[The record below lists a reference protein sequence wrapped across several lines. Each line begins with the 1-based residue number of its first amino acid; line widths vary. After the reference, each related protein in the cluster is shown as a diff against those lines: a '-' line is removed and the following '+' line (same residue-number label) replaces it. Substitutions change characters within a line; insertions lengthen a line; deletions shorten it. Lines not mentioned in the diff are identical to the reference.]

1 MNQFEPTGKENDAI
15 SPRLE
20 LNGISVR
27 FGATQALKDVSFSVR
42 PSEVHALIGENGA
55 GKSTLMKVLSGALCP
70 DEGVIKID
78 SQQRSFAGPMDARAA
93 GVAMIYQELS
103 LAPELNAV
111 QNIYLGME
119 LRKNGL
125 LDKAAMH
132 AAARQALVE
141 LEHELRLDV
150 PVKNLSISDQQI
162 IEIARASALGSRILI
177 LDEPTS
183 SLTQKD
189 VDKLFR
195 LIRRLREKGHSI
207 IYISHFLEEI
217 QQITDRFTVLRDG
230 QTVGGGTT
238 SEFNPEQIVSLMLG
252 RDLKDLYPRS
262 EHKAAEPLLEV
273 RQLADY
279 GRLQNASFSLHR
291 GEVFGIF
298 GLVGSGRTELLR
310 AIFGLEKVKSGEV
323 ALAAVGQAK
332 VAGQTKTSG
341 LRWDQGVGMLA
352 EDRKNEGLAISMS
365 IADNLILSH
374 PQPFEKN
381 GLLFPG
387 PKFAAVKEWIEK
399 MSIKC
404 QGPAQKVSDLSGGNQ
419 QKIAIA
425 RLLHHKVD
433 VLLLDEPTRGIDLG
447 SKSQIYKLID
457 QLAQEG
463 KAILIVS
470 SYLPE
475 LMGICD
481 RIAVMCRGVLLAP
494 RPIAEV
500 TENSIMVQATTGAG
514 ATEA

>member
-1 MNQFEPTGKENDAI
+1 MNQDNLASKQNDEGAA
-15 SPRLE
+15 PRLE
-20 LNGISVR
+20 LRDISVR

-55 GKSTLMKVLSGALCP
+55 GKSTLMKVLSGALAP
-70 DEGVIKID
+70 DQGEIKIE
-78 SQQRSFAGPMDARAA
+78 SQRQPFAGPMAARAA

-125 LDKAAMH
+125 LDKVAMH
-132 AAARQALVE
+132 AAACQALLE
-141 LEHELRLDV
+141 LEHEVRLDV

-189 VDKLFR
+189 VAKLFR

-217 QQITDRFTVLRDG
+217 QQIADRFTVLRDG
-230 QTVGGGTT
+230 QTVGGGIT

-252 RDLKDLYPRS
+252 RELKDLYPRS
-262 EHKAAEPLLEV
+262 VHKSAEPLLEV

-279 GRLQNASFSLHR
+279 GRLQDASFSLHR
-291 GEVFGIF
+291 GEVLGIF

-323 ALAAVGQAK
+323 SVATAGTAK
-332 VAGQTKTSG
+332 PVG
-341 LRWDQGVGMLA
+341 LRWDQGVGILA
-352 EDRKNEGLAISMS
+352 EDRKNEGLAVSMS

-387 PKFAAVKEWIEK
+387 PKFAAVKEWIDK
-399 MSIKC
+399 MAIKC
-404 QGPAQKVSDLSGGNQ
+404 QGPAQKVADLSGGNQ

-425 RLLHHKVD
+425 RLLHHKVEI
-433 VLLLDEPTRGIDLG
+433 LLLDEPTRGIDLG
-447 SKSQIYKLID
+447 SKSQIYRLID

-481 RIAVMCRGVLLAP
+481 RIAVMCRGVLLPP

-514 ATEA
+514 AT